1 MPKVDLS
8 SSEVPNGEGIKVNS
22 NESMT
27 PAETNAW
34 LVGQYVMA
42 EALIKAYSAGGD
54 LDATLNECLKQ
65 IGEASRDA
73 GNMTLFFA
81 NLGLRQEFNSSL
93 RARLTNA

>member
-42 EALIKAYSAGGD
+42 DALIKAYSAGDD

-65 IGEASRDA
+65 IGEASRNA

-81 NLGLRQEFNSSL
+81 NLGLRQELATASKAKAN
-93 RARLTNA
+93 